1 MSALFVDAVLLKKME
16 AGLVRDQKLSRGGHM
31 KMRLSPGCH
40 RVIRD
45 AVELRLRE
53 ILNGG
58 IKYRNHR
65 MESDKKETPSVLR
78 DGSENA
84 AASSLLLVSAGQGN
98 KKRKQFWDFVD
109 ANSAEM
115 HKWTK
120 EFEND
125 IAQNSQLCKKAKRA
139 GLTTFI
145 NHSHSLDE
153 QALRVFVLKR
163 GEDDPKYRE
172 KKNTNGLFPEQH
184 FSSGIAIK
192 SLLEKKQQT
201 VNVEDLKA
209 FLRQR
214 PRVNVLGAGMR
225 TPS

>member
-1 MSALFVDAVLLKKME
+1 MSALFMDAVLLKKME

-40 RVIRD
+40 RVIGD
-45 AVELRLRE
+45 AVERRLRE
-53 ILNGG
+53 ILVGG
-58 IKYRNHR
+58 VKYRNHR
-65 MESDKKETPSVLR
+65 MESDKKETPGVLR

-84 AASSLLLVSAGQGN
+84 TASSLLRVATGQGN
-98 KKRKQFWDFVD
+98 KKRKQFWEFVD
-109 ANSAEM
+109 GNSAEM
-115 HKWTK
+115 RKWTK
-120 EFEND
+120 QFETD

-172 KKNTNGLFPEQH
+172 KKYNNGLFPEQH
-184 FSSGIAIK
+184 FSSGVAIK
-192 SLLEKKQQT
+192 SLFEKKQQT
-201 VNVEDLKA
+201 INVEDLKA
-209 FLRQR
+209 FLRQM
-214 PRVNVLGAGMR
+214 PRGL
-225 TPS
+225 T